1 MSYHINYPGCKHL
14 NPARH
19 RKPLCYVVA
28 WTILL
33 ILFAFTIHPAG
44 KNIILKLIVPG
55 VPEDTFVAADYLV
68 DQLQSGKAPVDA
80 VEAFCKEISDE

>member
-1 MSYHINYPGCKHL
+1 MSYHISYPGHKHSS
-14 NPARH
+14 PSRH

-55 VPEDTFVAADYLV
+55 VPEETFVAADYLV